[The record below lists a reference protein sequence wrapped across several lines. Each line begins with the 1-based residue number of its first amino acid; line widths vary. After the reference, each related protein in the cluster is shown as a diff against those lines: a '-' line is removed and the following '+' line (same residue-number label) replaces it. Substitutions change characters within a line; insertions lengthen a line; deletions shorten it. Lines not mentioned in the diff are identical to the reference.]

1 VGVFLHNKSTAFQ
14 PFNRHS
20 LSTDGRLFTYRYT
33 RGEQLAKKWTHDD
46 NVELAELVEKHGRK
60 WRTVQ
65 EKLSKRRSIDQIRKH
80 YERYVSVNA
89 TRVNKLQSNPI
100 ENAKN
105 RRIHKF
111 LPNGQEYSEIIV
123 PKEALQTRESLLIA
137 HGYNPDEFEITGSTS
152 NYWDM
157 PNKENVVITLY
168 QSKINVKPKTIITDW
183 NELNNRLVDKVK
195 PRTAKPHITN
205 HSDQYLVIPI
215 FDMHFGNNTLEDY
228 DVSLGKILTIMK
240 NDNREILIIAGG
252 DQLHN
257 DNHRGTTSSG
267 TVIDKVDMTQAWED
281 AFDFLDII
289 IDKALDSAETVNV
302 MYVPGNHDE
311 MTGQT
316 LFKALEKVYR
326 DEDRLHIDSEHR
338 MFKATLL
345 GHNFI
350 GASHGDKSNKNK
362 YPMIYA
368 TSFSQLWGK
377 ESVIT
382 REVFVGHLHHESV
395 IDKDGLVIRQ
405 APTRNKADQY
415 HEDNGFNSAHK
426 RFSVV
431 AYDEYEPTAVHYI

>member
-1 VGVFLHNKSTAFQ
+1 MKQ
-14 PFNRHS
+14 
-20 LSTDGRLFTYRYT
+20 
-33 RGEQLAKKWTHDD
+33 
-46 NVELAELVEKHGRK
+46 
-60 WRTVQ
+60 
-65 EKLSKRRSIDQIRKH
+65 
-80 YERYVSVNA
+80 
-89 TRVNKLQSNPI
+89 
-100 ENAKN
+100 
-105 RRIHKF
+105 
-111 LPNGQEYSEIIV
+111 
-123 PKEALQTRESLLIA
+123 QTREEHAYLKQLVDSSKRKQWSKFADEMTKAFNQPYNYEQVRSYWRTKIRGTETPVLPDYNETVEILGNGSVKSDKLIQLSLEQAKDEQALLEA
-137 HGYNPDEFEITGSTS
+137 HGFDPSEWQITNAKASQW
-152 NYWDM
+152 NHA
-157 PNKENVVITLY
+157 NKEFGTSVMY
-168 QSKINVKPKTIITDW
+168 SSKITVKPLGAKKVDYDEIAK
-183 NELNNRLVDKVK
+183 RLSGKAK
-195 PRTAKPHITN
+195 PRVAKRIPVID
-205 HSDQYLVIPI
+205 SDQYLVIPI

-228 DVSLGKILTIMK
+228 DESLGKMLNIMK
-240 NDNREILIIAGG
+240 NDYREILIIAGG

-267 TVIDKVDMTQAWED
+267 TNIDKVDMTQAWEG

-289 IDKALDSAETVNV
+289 IDKALDCAETVNI

-311 MTGQT
+311 MAGQT

-326 DEDRLHIDSEHR
+326 DEDRLTIDSR
-338 MFKATLL
+338 QKMFKATLL

-368 TSFSQLWGK
+368 TGFSQLWGK

-395 IDKDGLVIRQ
+395 IDKDGLLIRQ

-415 HEDNGFNSAHK
+415 HEDNGFMSAHK